1 MGSSNSARIQILFT
15 LLLIVVNML
24 HYCVLLFLA
33 AKEGNQTVRVCAE
46 HLRQYNEALYQSN
59 TIRMCDAFSFLDKYY
74 SKEIKKK
81 VSPDDH
87 SIQITDTERFLFK
100 LFNGMTAIPAMHD

>member
-1 MGSSNSARIQILFT
+1 MS
-15 LLLIVVNML
+15 
-24 HYCVLLFLA
+24 A

-74 SKEIKKK
+74 SEEIKKK
-81 VSPDDH
+81 ASPDDDDT
-87 SIQITDTERFLFK
+87 IQITDTERFLFN
-100 LFNGMTAIPAMHD
+100 LFNGITAIHVMQCMMIRKIRTFS